1 MIYVCICVRVTLS
14 LLEVLCYPE
23 IILFTWLPRS
33 LMVLSYIRMS
43 VTASLLIN
51 IIGTRLQQI
60 LARRKV
66 DMLKNTH
73 SIFRICFWW
82 WECRIFLNCK
92 TKHLACFHPL
102 SYMFV
107 FPLPFPFY
115 SIPHLMC
122 LPRPS
127 ELSNLIPT
135 ILFLFLVFCS
145 RVTGSFKVH

>member
-1 MIYVCICVRVTLS
+1 MIYVCICVRVSLS

-107 FPLPFPFY
+107 FSPSLPFLFNSPSNVFAQAFRVEQPHSYY
-115 SIPHLMC
+115 SLS
-122 LPRPS
+122 LPS
-127 ELSNLIPT
+127 
-135 ILFLFLVFCS
+135 ILL
-145 RVTGSFKVH
+145 